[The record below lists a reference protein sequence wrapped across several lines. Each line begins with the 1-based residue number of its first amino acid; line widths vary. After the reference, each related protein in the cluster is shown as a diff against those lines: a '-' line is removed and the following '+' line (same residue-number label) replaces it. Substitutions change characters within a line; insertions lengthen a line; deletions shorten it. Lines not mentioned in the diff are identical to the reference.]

1 MNKYLKAGL
10 LVFTL
15 VVPVLIFLFL
25 KGFSTNHF
33 DVPYFVPQTDPVT
46 QRILVNEGD
55 TVFYQLPDFTIN
67 GTDGNS
73 LSSQQL
79 TGKTLVISS
88 LDTPCGDTC
97 QKVKNQL
104 ARISMLQ
111 DTYPDMLILTL
122 AKADE
127 NIALPET
134 AHEESWR
141 VFSLSDSLYNRYV
154 NNVFRLNEKIGD
166 EQTILSHNR
175 LELIDQNGFIRGYY
189 NALDPEEIERLMVEI
204 KILEYNRKQKNSKQ

>member
-1 MNKYLKAGL
+1 M
-10 LVFTL
+10 FTL

-46 QRILVNEGD
+46 QQILVNEGD

-79 TGKTLVISS
+79 AGKTLVISS
-88 LDTPCGDTC
+88 LGTPCGDTC

-134 AHEESWR
+134 ARKESWQ

-154 NNVFRLNEKIGD
+154 DTIFRLNEKIGD